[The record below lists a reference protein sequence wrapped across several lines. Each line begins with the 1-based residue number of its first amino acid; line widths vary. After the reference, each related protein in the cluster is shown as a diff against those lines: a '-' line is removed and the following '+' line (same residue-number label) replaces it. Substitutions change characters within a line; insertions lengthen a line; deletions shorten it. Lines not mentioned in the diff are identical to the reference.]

1 MAEETKQIVQD
12 VIPNIGTPDWVNS
25 LAAALNKTYS
35 YSNSTL
41 FVANINSYYKDYAF
55 RLILPSVQWLDGFV
69 PELHN
74 NGTGIIST
82 RIASCLISGLAKH
95 IAGEKLLFKPTEK
108 ASPEV
113 FKVLKTVDEW
123 ANKQKIHK
131 AVKNAIGYSCGIGT
145 SCIKLNVKNGNTV
158 WWQPFRFDNFY
169 FLSSANGEV
178 RDASFFMRSYIDTRD
193 GKDNCQYFLY
203 ERRYYKY
210 FDGKVKDN
218 GDGTYTVLETKG
230 YKPVSEYKVHR
241 ATSQSLNNM
250 MPSSTA
256 RSSVNWE
263 EIPAEIRKLI
273 KSDYSV
279 IRINEPQRLPFPNLG
294 VELFINGEGD
304 ISVPTGDGFGESMI
318 VKALDDFIT
327 YEIATSYQLR
337 DMNLG
342 KGTIYLPKSMSL
354 GDVVGG
360 SLPPVAAPSTTPSS
374 GTPDHVPS
382 VTEQSAANAPINV
395 PPIAP
400 MQNPWS
406 NQGNT
411 PLEFMK
417 GVSPEEQQAIVQQ
430 FEVRGEEWQ
439 RIKENSVKNIAVKWG
454 MSPKILA
461 SFLIQGQAQMTATQ
475 IDSEDDSSI
484 AFINLHR
491 SYFIDAINKL
501 LETTLN
507 FMGIPNNVKCSF
519 ASPSLL
525 NKDRLLQ
532 RVLQKLQAGLI
543 TLEDAIREMNPDV
556 DEETLQSMVEKA
568 LQNQQNQL
576 LMGMTQ
582 MNELGGG
589 FGDADLL
596 KGSTVPR
603 A

>member
-1 MAEETKQIVQD
+1 MAEETRHIVQE

-41 FVANINSYYKDYAF
+41 FVANINNYYKDYAF

-82 RIASCLISGLAKH
+82 RIASCLISGTAKH

-108 ASPEV
+108 VSEDV
-113 FKVLKTVDEW
+113 FKVLKKVDEW
-123 ANKQKIHK
+123 AIKQKIHK
-131 AVKNAIGYSCGIGT
+131 AVKNAIGYALGIGT

-158 WWQPFRFDNFY
+158 WWQPFRFDRFY

-178 RDASFFMRSYIDTRD
+178 KDASFFMNSYTDTRQ

-210 FDGKVKDN
+210 FKGKIREN
-218 GDGTYTVLETKG
+218 PDGTFETIEKEG
-230 YKPVSEYKVHR
+230 YRPVMEFKVNR
-241 ATSQSLNNM
+241 ASSQSLNNM
-250 MPSSTA
+250 MPSSSD
-256 RSSVNWE
+256 RSSVGWE
-263 EIPAEIRKLI
+263 EIPVEIRKLI
-273 KSDYSV
+273 KSDYSI
-279 IRINEPQRLPFPNLG
+279 IRINEPQVLPFPNLG

-304 ISVPTGDGFGESMI
+304 ISIPTGDGFGESMI
-318 VKALDDFIT
+318 VEALDDFIT
-327 YEIATSYQLR
+327 YEVASSYALR
-337 DMNLG
+337 DMNNG

-360 SLPPVAAPSTTPSS
+360 ALPPVESLS
-374 GTPDHVPS
+374 GGSLDHVPS
-382 VTEQSAANAPINV
+382 VTEENTMGAAIGI
-395 PPIAP
+395 PPITP
-400 MQNPWS
+400 TQNPWS

-411 PLEFMK
+411 PIELMK
-417 GVSPEEQQAIVQQ
+417 GVSPDQQQAIVQQ
-430 FEVRGEEWQ
+430 FEIRAEEWQ
-439 RIKENSVKNIAVKWG
+439 RIKENSIRNIAIKWG

-491 SYFIDAINKL
+491 SYFIDAINNL

-507 FMGIPNNVKCSF
+507 FMGIPNNVKASF

-543 TLEDAIREMNPDV
+543 TIEDAVREMNPDV
-556 DEETLQSMVEKA
+556 DEETLQSMIEKA
-568 LQNQQNQL
+568 IQNRQNQL
-576 LMGMTQ
+576 LMGLTQ
-582 MNELGGG
+582 MNEVGGG
-589 FGDADLL
+589 FGADGDVF

>member
-1 MAEETKQIVQD
+1 MAEETKQIVQE

-55 RLILPSVQWLDGFV
+55 RLILPAVQWLDGFV

-95 IAGEKLLFKPTEK
+95 IAGEKLLFKPTD
-108 ASPEV
+108 APSPEI
-113 FKVLKTVDEW
+113 FKILKQVDEW
-123 ANKQKIHK
+123 AKKQKIHK
-131 AVKNAIGYSCGIGT
+131 AVKNAIGYSTGVGT

-169 FLSSANGEV
+169 YLAGANGDV
-178 RDASFFMRSYIDTRD
+178 KDASFFMRSYVDTRD

-203 ERRYYKY
+203 ERRYYK
-210 FDGKVKDN
+210 FFEGKIQKN
-218 GDGTYTVLETKG
+218 PDGTYTTIQEQG
-230 YKPVSEYKVHR
+230 YKPVTEFKVHR

-250 MPSSTA
+250 MPSRNA
-256 RSSVNWE
+256 RSSVNWD

-273 KSDYSV
+273 KSDYSL
-279 IRINEPQRLPFPNLG
+279 IRINEPQILPFPNLG

-304 ISVPTGDGFGESMI
+304 ISVPTGDSFGESMI
-318 VKALDDFIT
+318 IKALDDFIT

-342 KGTIYLPKSMSL
+342 KGTIYMPKSMSM
-354 GDVVGG
+354 GDVMGG
-360 SLPPVAAPSTTPSS
+360 NLPPVVSPQS
-374 GTPDHVPS
+374 GTPNHVPS
-382 VTEQSAANAPINV
+382 VSEENANNAAINV
-395 PPIAP
+395 PPIIP
-400 MQNPWS
+400 VNNPWA

-411 PLEFMK
+411 PIEFMK
-417 GVSPEEQQAIVQQ
+417 GVSPDQQQAIVQQ
-430 FEVRGEEWQ
+430 FEIRAEEWQ
-439 RIKENSVKNIAVKWG
+439 RIKENSIKNIAVKWG

-491 SYFIDAINKL
+491 SYFIDAINNL

-507 FMGIPNNVKCSF
+507 FMGIPNNVKVSF

-525 NKDRLLQ
+525 NKDRLLN
-532 RVLQKLQAGLI
+532 RVLQELQAGLI
-543 TLEDAIREMNPDV
+543 TPEDAIREMNPDL
-556 DEETLQSMVEKA
+556 DEETLQNKIQKTIEYQQSLL
-568 LQNQQNQL
+568 LQGFN
-576 LMGMTQ
+576 Q

-589 FGDADLL
+589 FGGDELS

>member
-1 MAEETKQIVQD
+1 MAEETKHIVQD

-95 IAGEKLLFKPTEK
+95 IAGEKILFKPTEK
-108 ASPEV
+108 NNEEV
-113 FKVLKTVDEW
+113 FQVLKTVDEW
-123 ANKQKIHK
+123 SNKQKIHK
-131 AVKNAIGYSCGIGT
+131 AIKNAIGYACGIGT
-145 SCIKLNVKNGNTV
+145 SCIKLNVKNGNTI
-158 WWQPFRFDNFY
+158 WWQPIRFDNFY
-169 FLSSANGEV
+169 VLSSSNGEV
-178 RDASFFMRSYIDTRD
+178 KDASFFMRSYIDTRD

-203 ERRYYKY
+203 ERRYYKW
-210 FDGKVKDN
+210 FDGKIKKN
-218 GDGTYTVLETKG
+218 PDGTYETIEEKG
-230 YKPVSEYKVHR
+230 YKPVVEFKVHR

-263 EIPAEIRKLI
+263 EIPADIRKLI

-279 IRINEPQRLPFPNLG
+279 IRINEPQLLPFPNLG

-318 VKALDDFIT
+318 IKALDDFIT

-342 KGTIYLPKSMSL
+342 KGTIYMPKSMSM
-354 GDVVGG
+354 GDVMGG
-360 SLPPVAAPSTTPSS
+360 QLPPVVAPQS

-382 VTEQSAANAPINV
+382 VTEENANNAPMNV
-395 PPIAP
+395 PPVMPAP
-400 MQNPWS
+400 NPWA
-406 NQGNT
+406 NAGNT
-411 PLEFMK
+411 PIEFMK
-417 GVSPEEQQAIVQQ
+417 GVSPDQQQAIVQQ
-430 FEVRGEEWQ
+430 FEIRADEWQ
-439 RIKENSVKNIAVKWG
+439 RIKENSIKNIAVKWG

-475 IDSEDDSSI
+475 IDSEDDRSI

-491 SYFIDAINKL
+491 SYFIDAIKNL

-507 FMGIPNNVKCSF
+507 FMGIPNIVKCSF

-525 NKDRLLQ
+525 NKDRLLN
-532 RVLQKLQAGLI
+532 RVMQELQAGLI
-543 TLEDAIREMNPDV
+543 TLEDAIREMNPDL
-556 DEETLQSMVEKA
+556 DEESLQSKIDKA
-568 LQNQQNQL
+568 MEYQKQQM

-589 FGDADLL
+589 FGFGEEADAL

>member
-1 MAEETKQIVQD
+1 MAEETRHIVQE

-108 ASPEV
+108 GNPEV
-113 FKVLKTVDEW
+113 FKVLKKVDEW
-123 ANKQKIHK
+123 ANKQKVHK
-131 AVKNAIGYSCGIGT
+131 AVKNAIGYACGIGT

-158 WWQPFRFDNFY
+158 WWQPIRFDNFY
-169 FLSSANGEV
+169 VLSSSNGEV

-203 ERRYYKY
+203 ERRYYKW
-210 FDGKVKDN
+210 FDGKIKKN
-218 GDGTYTVLETKG
+218 PDGTYETIEEKG
-230 YKPVSEYKVHR
+230 YKPVVEFKVHR

-263 EIPAEIRKLI
+263 EIPADIKKLI

-279 IRINEPQRLPFPNLG
+279 IRINEPQLLPFPNLG

-318 VKALDDFIT
+318 IKALDDFIT

-342 KGTIYLPKSMSL
+342 KGTIYMPKSMSM
-354 GDVVGG
+354 GDVMGG
-360 SLPPVAAPSTTPSS
+360 ALPPVSAPSS

-382 VTEQSAANAPINV
+382 VTEENANGAAINI
-395 PPIAP
+395 PPTIPA
-400 MQNPWS
+400 QNPWA

-411 PLEFMK
+411 PIEFMK
-417 GVSPEEQQAIVQQ
+417 GVSPDQQQAIVQQ
-430 FEVRGEEWQ
+430 FEIRADEWQ
-439 RIKENSVKNIAVKWG
+439 HIKENSIKNIAVKWG

-491 SYFIDAINKL
+491 SYFIDAINNL

-507 FMGIPNNVKCSF
+507 FMGIPNNVKVSF

-568 LQNQQNQL
+568 LQQQQQQMM
-576 LMGMTQ
+576 MGLNQ

-589 FGDADLL
+589 FGIDGDIL